1 MLSRG
6 TVNTNVLVTT
16 RLLIWATGWV
26 KVPAKTEFL
35 ISWPAAISVTFISGR
50 VLCRGGIKILHTEV
64 ILIGAPPKIIPR
76 FRGTV
81 ILIKCKDGLGLKT
94 SAFYSQKLQVG
105 EVISGFARTLGKKLS
120 CLKATKAYEMAP
132 VRIVIHSHWEPS
144 LPNGPGKDKIWEEA
158 SPTAATPE
166 S

>member
-35 ISWPAAISVTFISGR
+35 ISWPAAISVTFILGR
-50 VLCRGGIKILHTEV
+50 VLCRGGIKILRTEV

-81 ILIKCKDGLGLKT
+81 ILIKCEDGLGLKT

-120 CLKATKAYEMAP
+120 CL
-132 VRIVIHSHWEPS
+132 PS
-144 LPNGPGKDKIWEEA
+144 GPKIKSEGNKGLRDGPSENSDTFPLGA
-158 SPTAATPE
+158 LTPKRPRQG
-166 S
+166 